1 MITAIVWII
10 LFGVSLLLVGV
21 VASFSVILYATL
33 FTVLSSTKH
42 PYHKG
47 ILVTVGLS
55 GGLLL
60 LALLFMGVQPEIF
73 LVRSAMTTAGAVHTN
88 AVDVALG
95 LICLIG
101 GVFVLYRK
109 RTLKDSSK
117 LVDTKK
123 MSVTKKRAGDA
134 ALVGLGFIRGITR
147 ITGVA
152 ALLFAVRMIMH
163 AVDQPVFQLVWVLV
177 LVALSMVPY
186 AIIFALRLWYPT
198 VFRHAQRS
206 LQRIT
211 GLRPGRYLGEVLITV
226 GMLFMGLS
234 FL

>member
-10 LFGVSLLLVGV
+10 LFGASLLLVGA
-21 VASFSVILYATL
+21 VASFSVILYVTL
-33 FTVLSSTKH
+33 FTVLSSAKH

-47 ILVTVGLS
+47 MLVAVGLAGS
-55 GGLLL
+55 LLL
-60 LALLFMGVQPEIF
+60 LALLFMGAQPEAF
-73 LVRSAMTTAGAVHTN
+73 LARSIVTTAGTLHANT
-88 AVDVALG
+88 VDVVLG
-95 LICLIG
+95 LICLAG
-101 GVFVLYRK
+101 GVFVVYRK
-109 RTLKDSSK
+109 RVLKSSPK
-117 LVDTKK
+117 LADAKK
-123 MSVTKKRAGDA
+123 VSTAKKKVGDA
-134 ALVGLGFIRGITR
+134 ALVGLGFIRGIAR

-163 AVDQPVFQLVWVLV
+163 AVDQPAFQLLWVLV
-177 LVALSMVPY
+177 LVMLSMVPY

-211 GLRPGRYLGEVLITV
+211 SLRPGRYLGEILIIVGVLFT
-226 GMLFMGLS
+226 GLS